1 MKQIKTNY
9 LHTGCAQDVRG
20 LLRGM
25 FLSLLLMMLMPAAA
39 WADDGLETIMIDGAS
54 FYVLR
59 TSNDWNL
66 FKQIIKE
73 ARGTKDVNA
82 IMDADFSTVYSV
94 GLESEAP
101 YQGIFDGN
109 GHTLNVNITG
119 SGYYIAPFARV
130 KDITIKNLRVT
141 GTVNGGMHP
150 SGLIG
155 SSDGTNY
162 INNCWVSVTVNST
175 DTHVGGFVGHGH
187 GAKHSI
193 DNCYFDGT
201 LVSAKGGSD
210 SYGGSF
216 IGWED
221 GGTSNVVTHCL
232 ENGTYTNIRHS
243 GMNYNKSTPYSAGSN
258 NWSYHNWSEVNG
270 NVVGSRTAADMVSL
284 LGSRNWHVVDGKAIP
299 VMSVYPNLEDITLES
314 YDAVPGT
321 EEGDEGT
328 IRIPVTCTSAMK
340 YIDASYTDADG
351 NMHALS
357 RITLDKDAYFCFLC
371 LPATEKITNLTLT
384 AKLVVGSITKTID
397 KIPMIHNPR
406 MLKADVDSVG
416 GVKLRWKVFDR
427 DVDDILEGDVFLVQR
442 SLTGKMDDFE
452 DLESDIMYDSKTED
466 YLYRDSTLISSL
478 QAEHI
483 DKNLGIP
490 LVRYRVLRAS
500 TQELWGMEKNPT
512 VAYVQPQFATFVLL
526 ESKNVTAAWSNFE
539 ERKVKVTWDWKD
551 NDASHNYV
559 WDDRAEIKVVTK
571 MFNKAGTLVDSL
583 VTVLTEEQYR
593 AREFEL
599 ILPRSCVTYD
609 MRFIVDGS
617 KSPIGK
623 GDGEIFT
630 LIKSSE
636 DYVAYRDN
644 YNNNKLTSYQN
655 AILAADVTS
664 PTNSSML
671 GTDSHPFTHNFNG
684 NGFTLTYENT
694 WAGQWRG
701 LIQHAADGAV
711 LTNLRAAGRFY
722 HNCQYGTSLV
732 AHVMQGAMFIENCYS
747 QMSIEPLSIY
757 DSKTGGLVGLVGTSS
772 DGKTSSLHISNSLF
786 DGRLSGSGTWSGMVG
801 WREDGS
807 FAVVS
812 NS

>member
-221 GGTSNVVTHCL
+221 GGTSNVVTHQC
-232 ENGTYTNIRHS
+232 R
-243 GMNYNKSTPYSAGSN
+243 
-258 NWSYHNWSEVNG
+258 
-270 NVVGSRTAADMVSL
+270 
-284 LGSRNWHVVDGKAIP
+284 
-299 VMSVYPNLEDITLES
+299 
-314 YDAVPGT
+314 
-321 EEGDEGT
+321 
-328 IRIPVTCTSAMK
+328 
-340 YIDASYTDADG
+340 
-351 NMHALS
+351 
-357 RITLDKDAYFCFLC
+357 
-371 LPATEKITNLTLT
+371 
-384 AKLVVGSITKTID
+384 
-397 KIPMIHNPR
+397 
-406 MLKADVDSVG
+406 
-416 GVKLRWKVFDR
+416 
-427 DVDDILEGDVFLVQR
+427 
-442 SLTGKMDDFE
+442 
-452 DLESDIMYDSKTED
+452 
-466 YLYRDSTLISSL
+466 L
-478 QAEHI
+478 Q
-483 DKNLGIP
+483 
-490 LVRYRVLRAS
+490 
-500 TQELWGMEKNPT
+500 
-512 VAYVQPQFATFVLL
+512 
-526 ESKNVTAAWSNFE
+526 
-539 ERKVKVTWDWKD
+539 
-551 NDASHNYV
+551 
-559 WDDRAEIKVVTK
+559 
-571 MFNKAGTLVDSL
+571 
-583 VTVLTEEQYR
+583 
-593 AREFEL
+593 
-599 ILPRSCVTYD
+599 
-609 MRFIVDGS
+609 
-617 KSPIGK
+617 
-623 GDGEIFT
+623 
-630 LIKSSE
+630 
-636 DYVAYRDN
+636 
-644 YNNNKLTSYQN
+644 
-655 AILAADVTS
+655 
-664 PTNSSML
+664 
-671 GTDSHPFTHNFNG
+671 
-684 NGFTLTYENT
+684 
-694 WAGQWRG
+694 
-701 LIQHAADGAV
+701 
-711 LTNLRAAGRFY
+711 
-722 HNCQYGTSLV
+722 
-732 AHVMQGAMFIENCYS
+732 
-747 QMSIEPLSIY
+747 
-757 DSKTGGLVGLVGTSS
+757 
-772 DGKTSSLHISNSLF
+772 
-786 DGRLSGSGTWSGMVG
+786 
-801 WREDGS
+801 
-807 FAVVS
+807 
-812 NS
+812 